1 VCVRTWSK
9 SAALAPIIRSLDFGR
24 PYGALGL
31 DFLPFPGFRPGL
43 ISFAPYGSSCRYAAS
58 SLPVLTQTLKPY
70 AYSAAFSTLVDSCP
84 VTNHLTYG
92 FVRSAWNVNSIA
104 VIAAAGR
111 LRLGRMTVQEPQP
124 QPDGI
129 VYVVDDDPGVRDGMS
144 DLLQSLQIRSELFD
158 NCEHFLD
165 EWKDGSPSCLLLD
178 VQMPG
183 VTGLELQ
190 EKLAT
195 RGTQIPIIFMTAHG
209 DVPMVRRV
217 MKAGAV
223 EFLTKPINVD
233 DLIQAIT
240 TAFARDRARRQRD
253 EIRQALQARLESLSG
268 QQREVLRHVTDG
280 LLNKQIA
287 AEMNLS
293 EITVKQYRRQV
304 MDKMQAQSVADLAK
318 MVAEYRGLSQRES

>member
-1 VCVRTWSK
+1 
-9 SAALAPIIRSLDFGR
+9 
-24 PYGALGL
+24 
-31 DFLPFPGFRPGL
+31 
-43 ISFAPYGSSCRYAAS
+43 
-58 SLPVLTQTLKPY
+58 
-70 AYSAAFSTLVDSCP
+70 
-84 VTNHLTYG
+84 
-92 FVRSAWNVNSIA
+92 
-104 VIAAAGR
+104 
-111 LRLGRMTVQEPQP
+111 MTVQEPQP

-195 RGTQIPIIFMTAHG
+195 RGKQIPIIFMTAHG